1 MVISVGEV
9 NDNKSHKVI
18 IGAIKDI
25 LDVKYVIVGKGD
37 LEERLRKIAIELGVS
52 DRVIFTGFRTDV
64 RELLWMSDCF
74 AFPNKREGLGIAA
87 LERMSAGIPVI
98 GHNIGRIRD
107 FVIDGE
113 TGVLVDS
120 IDNMDDYGR
129 VIETFLSEL
138 DM

>member
-1 MVISVGEV
+1 
-9 NDNKSHKVI
+9 
-18 IGAIKDI
+18 
-25 LDVKYVIVGKGD
+25 VGKGD

-52 DRVIFTGFRTDV
+52 DRVIFTGFRTDI

-98 GHNIGRIRD
+98 GHNIGGIRD

-138 DM
+138 DMCGYGKRTAEITKCFSISESNRIMKETYADG